1 MAEKRPDTR
10 VLTTRRQMAALASPV
25 RLELVGAVKAAGPSS
40 VRELA
45 ARMGR
50 PADGLYHHVK
60 ALLRAGVLV
69 QTDTRKA
76 GKRTEAVYALAAP
89 RIGGAL
95 DPASP
100 AGRDD
105 VTRAAAAV
113 LRLAG
118 REFTAAVRSGRVGCA
133 GNVRN
138 ALVQR
143 QKSWLTD
150 DALAELHGLLARV
163 EQLLT
168 ATAERRAGRPYAF
181 TTVLAPLPPNR
192 RASRA
197 DDAK

>member
-1 MAEKRPDTR
+1 
-10 VLTTRRQMAALASPV
+10 
-25 RLELVGAVKAAGPSS
+25 
-40 VRELA
+40 RELA

-69 QTDTRKA
+69 QTDTRKV

-89 RIGGAL
+89 RVGGAL
-95 DPASP
+95 HPASP
-100 AGRDD
+100 ASRED

-138 ALVQR
+138 ALLQP
-143 QKSWLTD
+143 QK
-150 DALAELHGLLARV
+150 AR
-163 EQLLT
+163 LSG
-168 ATAERRAGRPYAF
+168 A
-181 TTVLAPLPPNR
+181 
-192 RASRA
+192 
-197 DDAK
+197 